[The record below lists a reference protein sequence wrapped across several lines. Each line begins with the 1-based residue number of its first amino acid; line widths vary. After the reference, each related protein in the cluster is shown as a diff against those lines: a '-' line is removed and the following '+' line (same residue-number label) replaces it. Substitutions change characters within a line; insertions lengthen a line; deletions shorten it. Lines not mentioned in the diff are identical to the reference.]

1 MRLLEYQA
9 KELFAKG
16 QIPVPMGEVAHT
28 PEKAGE
34 IFAAMKKKV
43 AVKAQVKVGG
53 RGKAGGV
60 ALADH
65 ASTVQKEAKRILE
78 LSIKGIPVR
87 AVLVEEALNIAQEY
101 YLSFVLDRDESK
113 PLLIASAMGGVDI
126 EEVAEKYPQE
136 IKKIYLDPNWGL
148 QDYHIRQLIFAL
160 DLPQHLHKEFFLLV
174 KHLYRLYEEKDA
186 LLAEINP
193 LVLTQEGKWVAGDAK
208 MEIDDNALYRQDAIK
223 EKYTL
228 IEAEDP
234 LEVKAAEEGLAYVR
248 LSGNVGIL
256 GNGAGLVM
264 TTLDLVQRFG
274 GKPANFLDLGGGSSA
289 AKVKKGIDLLVSDP
303 NVKGILINIFGGI
316 TRCDEVAKGLLTVIE
331 EKGSLPV
338 PVVIRLVG
346 TRQEE
351 AMEVLKNSDLVP
363 ILNMEEAAKKIVSL
377 VQ

>member
-16 QIPVPMGEVAHT
+16 QIPVPQGEVAYD
-28 PEKAGE
+28 PEKAAE
-34 IFAAMKKKV
+34 IFSQMNKKV

-60 ALADH
+60 ALSDSAEG
-65 ASTVQKEAKRILE
+65 VEKEARRILG
-78 LSIKGIPVR
+78 LTIKGIQVR
-87 AVLVEEALNIAQEY
+87 AVLVEEALNIAQEF

-126 EEVAEKYPQE
+126 EEVAEKYPHE
-136 IKKIYLDPNWGL
+136 IKKIYLDPIWGL

-160 DLPQHLHKEFFLLV
+160 ELPQPLHKEFFLLV

-186 LLAEINP
+186 VLAEINP
-193 LVLTQEGKWVAGDAK
+193 LVLTQEGHWVAGDAK
-208 MEIDDNALYRQDAIK
+208 MEIDDNALYRQNAIK
-223 EKYTL
+223 EKYTI

-234 LEVKAAEEGLAYVR
+234 LEIKASEDGLAYVR

-264 TTLDLVQRFG
+264 TTLDLVQRVG
-274 GKPANFLDLGGGSSA
+274 GKPANFLDLGGGSNA
-289 AKVKKGIDLLVSDP
+289 AKVKKGIDLLLRDP

-316 TRCDEVAKGLLTVIE
+316 TRCDEVAKGLLTVVSE
-331 EKGSLPV
+331 QGKLPV

-346 TRQEE
+346 TRQDE
-351 AMEVLKNSDLVP
+351 ALEILKNSDFVP
-363 ILNMEEAAKKIVSL
+363 IIDMEEAARKIVSL
-377 VQ
+377 AK